1 LSVENLKAYIESG
14 VLELYVLGDLSPQEA
29 LQVQEIAIK
38 HQEVREELAAIES
51 AMEKFAMQNA
61 IQPSASVET
70 KLFEKLG
77 ISLDEQTEPVLI
89 PSLPQETKIVQLE
102 PNDGKIKTLRYAL
115 VACVALLV
123 ISTAALFITYSKLTD
138 AHDQIAS
145 LNLDKQKFAGIVSK
159 LEYSNQGLSNLVEM
173 NDSKEWATIKMQG
186 QAISPQSKMNV
197 YWNKKNKSVLIN
209 YLAMDLPKAD
219 AQHEY
224 QLWAMVNGKP
234 VSLGVFGKTD
244 STSKEA
250 LLKMQTIQEAQA
262 FAVTLEPM
270 GGSPKGSKKNG
281 NSKDIL
287 PNGYTQR
294 LK

>member
-270 GGSPKGSKKNG
+270 GGSVNPTMEKLTVMGG
-281 NSKDIL
+281 V
-287 PNGYTQR
+287 
-294 LK
+294 

>member
-1 LSVENLKAYIESG
+1 MSVENLKAYIESG

-270 GGSPKGSKKNG
+270 GGSVNPTMEKLTVMGG
-281 NSKDIL
+281 V
-287 PNGYTQR
+287 
-294 LK
+294 

>member
-1 LSVENLKAYIESG
+1 MENLKAYIESG

-270 GGSPKGSKKNG
+270 GGSVNPTMEKLTVMGG
-281 NSKDIL
+281 V
-287 PNGYTQR
+287 
-294 LK
+294 